1 MIYNEGEILKLVE
14 VAKMYYEENMTQA
27 NIAKSLKVSRPLI
40 SKMLTKARELGIVHI
55 EIKSPYTNNTFL
67 ANQLKSLFNLQEGII
82 TPQANTEYLT
92 EQLILT
98 HAFHYIE
105 DILDKINY
113 LGLGWGYEIEALMK
127 KIESSTILRNFQGE
141 ICPLIGSASIPNRGY
156 HPNEIVRAFS
166 QKTGGTP
173 HYIFAPAF
181 PTTKE
186 EQDLYLHTDNYH
198 SIFKTW
204 SILDTV
210 LVSIDTYPSVPD
222 QATALRFGR
231 SLHDKKAVGMIL
243 SYYFDKSGN
252 IIKGK
257 NDYAIHIPLEKIKK
271 IKRVIGICTNS
282 NNIYS
287 IIGALRT
294 GLITHLITDEKTASN
309 IIKNQT

>member
-27 NIAKSLKVSRPLI
+27 NIAKNLKVSRPLI

-55 EIKSPYTNNTFL
+55 EIKSPYTSNTFL
-67 ANQLKSLFNLQEGII
+67 ANQLKSLFNLQGGII

-92 EQLILT
+92 EQLILA

-105 DILDKINY
+105 DILNEVNY
-113 LGLGWGYEIEALMK
+113 LGLGWGYEIEALIK
-127 KIESSTILRNFQGE
+127 KIESSASIQNFKGE

-156 HPNEIVRAFS
+156 HPNEIVRVFS
-166 QKTGGTP
+166 EKTGGTP

-181 PTTKE
+181 PATKD
-186 EQDLYLHTDNYH
+186 EQGLYVHTDNYH
-198 SIFKTW
+198 NIFKIW

-210 LVSIDTYPSVPD
+210 IVSIDTYPSVPD
-222 QATALRFGR
+222 QATALRFGK
-231 SLHDKKAVGMIL
+231 SLHEKKAVGMIL
-243 SYYFDKSGN
+243 SYYFDKLGN
-252 IIKGK
+252 IIKGE
-257 NDYAIHIPLEKIKK
+257 NDYAIHIPLEKLKK
-271 IKRVIGICTNS
+271 IKRVIGICTNT

-287 IIGALRT
+287 IIGALQT
-294 GLITHLITDEKTASN
+294 GLLTHLITDEQTASN